1 MEHDVRSDMKHFDKW
16 TDDAVLD
23 AGFGTAYGRDYL
35 MAKIRSCIAAFGKG
49 RGVEVIDVMM
59 FTLNTHYTHHI

>member
-16 TDDAVLD
+16 TDEAVLD
-23 AGFGTAYGRDYL
+23 AEFGTAYGGDYL
-35 MAKIRSCIAAFGKG
+35 MAQIRSSMAAFGEG

-59 FTLNTHYTHHI
+59 FALDTHYTHHM